1 MNRSVL
7 VVDDI
12 AANRN
17 LLSETLETKGY
28 EVLLASNGA
37 GALKVA
43 ERANPSL
50 ILLDVNMPDMNGY
63 DACRE
68 LKKVPALA
76 EIPVIFITAN
86 DDPESLVK
94 GFQAGAVD
102 YIAKPFKQEEVL
114 MRVETHLKIHT
125 LTRALEGSNQQLASK
140 NAELESEVRRRKE
153 AEDKANEANEAKSQ
167 FLSFVSHEMRSP
179 LGAIIGFSEDLV
191 DSLKGEALAESRE
204 DATRIRSASGHLLG
218 LINNLLDLS
227 KIEAG
232 KMQLNLEDFALANLI
247 NELGKDVEPLVGRNG
262 NRLVLQT
269 NGQSEWVHADP
280 TKLKQV
286 LLNLISNA
294 GKFTRNGEIRIS
306 IRNLTGPEE
315 NRFEI
320 AVADNGIGMNNE
332 QMSRLF
338 QPYQQATNSTSRQYG
353 GTGLGLAI
361 SRQFCR
367 LMGGDLSVTSEPGK
381 GSIFTVSLP
390 ARVTERADAAF
401 PSCLASSTM

>member
-1 MNRSVL
+1 L

-17 LLSETLETKGY
+17 LLSETLEAQGY

-37 GALKVA
+37 SALKVA
-43 ERANPSL
+43 ERAWPNL

-63 DACRE
+63 EACRQ
-68 LKKVPALA
+68 LKQIPGLA

-86 DDPESLVK
+86 DDSESLVK

-125 LTRALEGSNQQLASK
+125 LTRALESSNRELADK
-140 NAELESEVRRRKE
+140 NTELESEVRRRKE
-153 AEDKANEANEAKSQ
+153 AEEKANDANEAKSR
-167 FLSFVSHEMRSP
+167 FLSFISHEMRSP
-179 LGAIIGFSEDLV
+179 LNAIIGFSEELAET
-191 DSLKGEALAESRE
+191 LTGEALAQSRE

-232 KMQLNLEDFALANLI
+232 KMQVNYEDFDLAALVK
-247 NELGKDVEPLVGRNG
+247 ELGKDFEPLVRRNG
-262 NRLVLQT
+262 NRLVIQS
-269 NGQSEWVHADP
+269 NGDGGTVRADA

-306 IRNLTGPEE
+306 IHET
-315 NRFEI
+315 
-320 AVADNGIGMNNE
+320 ADNGKRGFQIAVTDTGIGMTSE
-332 QMSRLF
+332 QMGRLF
-338 QPYQQATNSTSRQYG
+338 QAYQQATDSTSRQYG

-361 SRQFCR
+361 SRQFAR
-367 LMGGDLSVTSEPGK
+367 LMGGDLTVASEPGK
-381 GSIFTVSLP
+381 GSTFTMSLHSKP
-390 ARVTERADAAF
+390 AES
-401 PSCLASSTM
+401 P